1 MIKYP
6 KIETLFERDKNTFK
20 ISPIPR
26 KKESVLPLFDLK
38 EVIAEE
44 KIDGTNSQLEI
55 KVTSLEIDT
64 AICSRNNIIGK
75 LGISPSEGTQ
85 KLFKQIVNTINKI
98 FDYKLIADFL
108 FNNFSQVSLERG
120 LEIRFYGE
128 TYGEKIQANGY
139 TKEGTDF
146 RLFDVSINGRFVSID
161 TRNNIASELKIEVVP
176 KVLTL
181 VDLSYENLYEKLF
194 KTHSKS
200 IIAKNNG
207 IDSELEGYILRPR
220 YALYNNN
227 ERVITKIKRKDFV

>member
-98 FDYKLIADFL
+98 FDYKF
-108 FNNFSQVSLERG
+108 
-120 LEIRFYGE
+120 
-128 TYGEKIQANGY
+128 
-139 TKEGTDF
+139 
-146 RLFDVSINGRFVSID
+146 
-161 TRNNIASELKIEVVP
+161 
-176 KVLTL
+176 
-181 VDLSYENLYEKLF
+181 
-194 KTHSKS
+194 
-200 IIAKNNG
+200 
-207 IDSELEGYILRPR
+207 
-220 YALYNNN
+220 
-227 ERVITKIKRKDFV
+227 